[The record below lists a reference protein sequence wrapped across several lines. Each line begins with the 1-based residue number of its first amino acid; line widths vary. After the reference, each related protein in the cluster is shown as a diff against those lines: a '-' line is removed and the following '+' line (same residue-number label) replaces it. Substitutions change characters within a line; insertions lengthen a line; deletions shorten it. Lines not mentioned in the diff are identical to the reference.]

1 MKIMKTVISVT
12 IMHPEAEPLDHK
24 SLSENS
30 YQINEGDWLGR
41 ISTLSEE
48 TVPPD
53 KIVAEAKALGNDGS
67 FPECMGWLPDD
78 AGEPIEQDNGAQTG
92 DD

>member
-24 SLSENS
+24 SLGEIG